1 MDNFF
6 VNIGILL
13 TLTIGLCIIRG
24 ILGPTS
30 ADRLMAMNVIGT
42 KTIILISI
50 VSFVMKETYFIDV
63 VIVYSMINF
72 LGSVGIAKLIE
83 EEQDNG

>member
-24 ILGPTS
+24 ILGATS
-30 ADRLMAMNVIGT
+30 GDRLMAMNVIGT